1 MRSVFWCA
9 LVALAIGL
17 PACAGNLVSN
27 GDFEKGDLIGWTLSE
42 QKTGKGWQ
50 GETPVPTQVFCEA
63 APMAIHEIYIGGQGD
78 RHIRRIGII
87 KDVIPPKGYAVGWT
101 RAGIHDQRHPWI
113 SQIIRV
119 EPGRYIMNASCDGI
133 AANLSYPEEK
143 DVTVGSIVITVDDNI
158 TPQNKGTIVFSRA
171 FKSNESKGKWVTK
184 SVSGVPLETKTGYI
198 QVKLQFVDDS
208 ETIAPPK
215 YSYVAFDNVSL
226 ELTPA
231 PPEQAPAAP
240 KGGKKK

>member
-1 MRSVFWCA
+1 MRSIICA
-9 LVALAIGL
+9 LVLLAVGI
-17 PACAGNLVSN
+17 PTYAANLVAN
-27 GDFEKGDLIGWTLSE
+27 GDFEKGDLIGWALSE
-42 QKTGKGWQ
+42 RPTGKGWQ
-50 GETPVPTQVFCEA
+50 GETPVPTQVFSQE
-63 APMAIHEIYIGGQGD
+63 APMVIHEIYIGPQGD
-78 RHIRRIGII
+78 RHIRRIGIA
-87 KDVIPPKGYAVGWT
+87 KEVVPPKGYAVGWS

-113 SQIIRV
+113 SQIIKV
-119 EPGRYIMNASCDGI
+119 EPGRYIMSASCDGI
-133 AANLSYPEEK
+133 AANLGYPEEK

-198 QVKLQFVDDS
+198 QVKLSFVDDS

-231 PPEQAPAAP
+231 TSEERPGVP